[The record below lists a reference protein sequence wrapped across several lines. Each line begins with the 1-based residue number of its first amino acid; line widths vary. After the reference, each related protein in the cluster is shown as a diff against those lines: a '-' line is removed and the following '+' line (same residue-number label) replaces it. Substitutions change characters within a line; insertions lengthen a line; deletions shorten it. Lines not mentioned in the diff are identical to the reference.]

1 MLKEEKYKEIEEK
14 FKRGNKL
21 NSFSKIFKNIE
32 NSLDEGKTTVKEGF
46 YDEIDIS
53 HMKRVYRIGRVSVS
67 YLNSIPKEFKND
79 TEIVALKNKTLFIKI
94 ENPIILQELNLIK
107 EEILDS
113 INSKLEYNID
123 TIIFKLGKIK
133 IDEDIEEII
142 DDEKI
147 PVLDLNNSKLEFEKI
162 EDKNLREKL
171 NNIFDSFEKI
181 KYKLEKKGYIK
192 CKKCGNIY
200 SSHLKTCDLCN
211 SFYEREINRGL
222 LYIKETPWSSKEEF
236 IDKTGLSNEIYIK
249 SKEKL
254 EMVLLKSI
262 KMMIYSD
269 SATFKK
275 IENELINKLIIYFNV
290 KENKFISSPNEEL
303 IKKYFEKEEFEYLK
317 KSILKIEQEDSW

>member
-1 MLKEEKYKEIEEK
+1 
-14 FKRGNKL
+14 
-21 NSFSKIFKNIE
+21 
-32 NSLDEGKTTVKEGF
+32 
-46 YDEIDIS
+46 
-53 HMKRVYRIGRVSVS
+53 
-67 YLNSIPKEFKND
+67 
-79 TEIVALKNKTLFIKI
+79 
-94 ENPIILQELNLIK
+94 
-107 EEILDS
+107 
-113 INSKLEYNID
+113 
-123 TIIFKLGKIK
+123 
-133 IDEDIEEII
+133 
-142 DDEKI
+142 
-147 PVLDLNNSKLEFEKI
+147 
-162 EDKNLREKL
+162 
-171 NNIFDSFEKI
+171 
-181 KYKLEKKGYIK
+181 
-192 CKKCGNIY
+192 
-200 SSHLKTCDLCN
+200 LKTCDLCN